1 MLYYG
6 KIYNKARLLYI
17 FPVVFMSSQKVINNT
32 DLLMSEIISNIL
44 PATSKFDILVWFF
57 YFSWFQWIYK
67 ELWDKKVRILVW
79 MDMELKIVNSALKIN
94 EINFS
99 TATKT
104 DTIRQLKELFNKTDT
119 LDNLAGV
126 EAVEVYINKIIDWSL
141 EIRKTIDPNHT
152 KLYLF
157 EHEWIYS
164 HWGTLPW
171 TVISWSS
178 NLTFSGL
185 SGRFEYNTIDRDPD
199 NYQNAKEMFE
209 DIWNNHSISI
219 TTWWENDE
227 LVKVLKQ
234 ETWLKLTEP
243 YLCYIR
249 LLAEYFKD
257 EEGIKTPSDLTWEKF
272 WDLEYQIDAIKKWLK
287 ILNEHNWVII
297 ADVVGLGK
305 SIIWSTLISNI
316 QRIDNESKAII
327 ICPPHLEDW
336 WSEYKKDFNLRVEI
350 FSSWKIEKA
359 LEYDLYDIHRASVVL
374 VDEAHKYRNADTIDY
389 WRLHQL
395 CQWKKVILLSATP
408 FNNEPNDIFNLIKL
422 FQIPWNPTIHTK
434 NGLIQD
440 FKELQNKYIEIRKEE
455 KEKTIDEDL
464 STIKLK
470 NLAENIR
477 QIIWPVVVRRS
488 RVDLE
493 EVESYKK
500 DLQEQWFEFSRVED
514 PKELK
519 FELWA
524 IEWLYINTLESL
536 VEVDSDW
543 NSMNFSWARYRALG
557 YIDKS
562 KEEKYK
568 NDIEETLGY
577 DYALLEWRQKNMP
590 FFIRRLLVSRF
601 ESSIFSFKKT
611 LGSIIKSYENVKVY
625 LQTLEWIP
633 VIKKWS
639 LPDVE
644 DFFDEEWILIDEQ
657 VDIVKELITQKD
669 GVLIMKCDLDPK
681 FMKDL
686 ESDLDFLKWL
696 QKDWEQIKNDPKL
709 ESFWVKL
716 KELQEE
722 NKERKIV
729 VFSMF
734 ADTVEYLKSKL
745 WERVLV
751 VTWKS
756 KTEELKRDIKLNF
769 DAWVELSKQE
779 NNYDIL
785 LWTDAISEWYNLHRA
800 WIIINYD
807 IPYNPTKVIQR
818 IWRINRINKK
828 VFDTLYVYNYFP
840 SLVWEDY
847 VNIKRISKL
856 KIKMIAT
863 VLWVDVKTLTWE
875 EEVWSFYK
883 KVIESDKN
891 TNEDKSWDSE
901 YLNDYKKAIVDK
913 ELIQRIENIP
923 QRTKIMRIENKW
935 VSGVLLFAK
944 KKANLIFYFYDTK
957 KDIISPITIK
967 EAFELF
973 KANKDEA
980 SREVSKN
987 FYTNYE
993 KLKEEIKKPWSE
1005 ANMNTQQKKAFEN
1018 AHNLFEITGD
1028 NYYKLLTEVIRLG
1041 ALPLIY
1047 MKLIRKITKTT
1058 WEKDSKVIRES
1069 ITEEYLKWIIDFS
1082 KNFSEEA
1089 LDLII
1094 SEEF

>member
-1 MLYYG
+1 
-6 KIYNKARLLYI
+6 
-17 FPVVFMSSQKVINNT
+17 MSSQKVINNT
-32 DLLMSEIISNIL
+32 DTLMSEIISNIL
-44 PATSKFDILVWFF
+44 PATSKLDILVGFF

-67 ELWDKKVRILVW
+67 ELWDKKVRILIG
-79 MDMELKIVNSALKIN
+79 MDTELKIVNSVLKIN

-104 DTIRQLKELFNKTDT
+104 DTIKQLKELFNKTDT

-126 EAVEVYINKIIDWSL
+126 EAVEVYINKIIDWTL

-164 HWGTLPW
+164 HGWTLPW

-185 SGRFEYNTIDRDPD
+185 SWRFEYNTIDRDPD
-199 NYQNAKEMFE
+199 NYKNAKEMFD

-219 TTWWENDE
+219 TTGWDQDE

-234 ETWLKLTEP
+234 ETWLRLTEP

-249 LLAEYFKD
+249 LLSEYFKD
-257 EEGIKTPSDLTWEKF
+257 EDGIKTPSDLTWEKF
-272 WDLEYQIDAIKKWLK
+272 WNLEYQIDAIKKGLK
-287 ILNEHNWVII
+287 IINEHNWVII
-297 ADVVGLGK
+297 ADVVWLGK
-305 SIIWSTLISNI
+305 SVIWSTLIWNL
-316 QRIDNESKAII
+316 QRLEENSKAII
-327 ICPPHLEDW
+327 ICPPHLEDGW
-336 WSEYKKDFNLRVEI
+336 NDYKKDFNLKVEI

-359 LEYDLYDIHRASVVL
+359 LEYDLNDIHKASVIL
-374 VDEAHKYRNADTIDY
+374 IDEAHKYRNADTIDY

-422 FQIPWNPTIHTK
+422 FQIAWNPTIHTK

-440 FKELQNKYIEIRKEE
+440 FKDLQNKYLEIRKEE
-455 KEKTIDEDL
+455 KEKVIDEATSSL
-464 STIKLK
+464 KLK
-470 NLAENIR
+470 SLAENIR
-477 QIIWPVVVRRS
+477 QLIWPVVVRRS

-493 EVESYKK
+493 EVEVYKK
-500 DLQEQWFEFSRVED
+500 DLKEQWFEFSKVSD

-519 FELWA
+519 FDLW
-524 IEWLYINTLESL
+524 EMEELYIDTLEAL
-536 VEVDSDW
+536 VEVDSEW
-543 NSMNFSWARYRALG
+543 NSVNFAWARYRALT
-557 YIDKS
+557 YIDKANV
-562 KEEKYK
+562 EKYQGE
-568 NDIEETLGY
+568 IEDTLWY
-577 DYALLEWRQKNMP
+577 EYALLEWRQKNMP

-601 ESSIFSFKKT
+601 ESSIFAFKKT
-611 LGSIIKSYENVKVY
+611 LSSIINSYENVKTYIQV
-625 LQTLEWIP
+625 LDGIP

-639 LPDVE
+639 LPDVD
-644 DFFDEEWILIDEQ
+644 DFFDEEWTLIDEQ
-657 VDIVKELITQKD
+657 VDKVKELIVSKD
-669 GVLIMKCDLDPK
+669 WILIMKNDLDSK
-681 FMKDL
+681 FMRDL
-686 ESDLDFLKWL
+686 ESDLEFLKWL
-696 QKDWEQIKNDPKL
+696 QKDWDKIENDPKL
-709 ESFWVKL
+709 DSFALKL
-716 KELQEE
+716 KELQKE
-722 NKERKIV
+722 NFDRKIV

-734 ADTVEYLKSKL
+734 ADTVEYLKSHL

-756 KTEELKRDIKLNF
+756 KTDELKKDIKLNF
-769 DAWVELSKQE
+769 DAWVEVSKQE

-828 VFDTLYVYNYFP
+828 VYETLYVYNYFP

-847 VNIKRISKL
+847 VNTKRISKL
-856 KIKMIAT
+856 KIRMIAT

-883 KVIESDKN
+883 KVIENDKN

-901 YLNDYKKAIVDK
+901 YLNDYKKAIADK
-913 ELIQRIENIP
+913 ELVKKIENIP

-935 VSGVLLFAK
+935 FSWVLLFAK
-944 KKANLIFYFYDTK
+944 KRANLIFYFYDTK
-957 KDIISPITIK
+957 KDLISPITVK

-973 KANKDEA
+973 KADIKEQ
-980 SREVSKN
+980 SQEVSKK

-1018 AHNLFEITGD
+1018 ANNLFELTWD
-1028 NYYKLLTEVIRLG
+1028 NYYKLLSEVIKLW
-1041 ALPLIY
+1041 ALPLVY
-1047 MKLIRKITKTT
+1047 MKQIRKVTKAT
-1058 WEKDSKVIRES
+1058 WEKDSKIIREN

-1082 KNFSEEA
+1082 KNFTEET

>member
-1 MLYYG
+1 
-6 KIYNKARLLYI
+6 
-17 FPVVFMSSQKVINNT
+17 MSSQKVINNT
-32 DLLMSEIISNIL
+32 DTLMSEIISNIL
-44 PATSKFDILVWFF
+44 PATSKLDILVWFF

-67 ELWDKKVRILVW
+67 ELWDKKVRILIW
-79 MDMELKIVNSALKIN
+79 MDTELKIVNSVLKIN

-104 DTIRQLKELFNKTDT
+104 DTIKQLKELFNKTDT
-119 LDNLAGV
+119 LDNLAWV
-126 EAVEVYINKIIDWSL
+126 EAVDVYINKIIDWTL

-164 HWGTLPW
+164 HWWTLPW

-185 SGRFEYNTIDRDPD
+185 SWRFEYNTIDRDPD
-199 NYQNAKEMFE
+199 NYKNAKEMFD

-249 LLAEYFKD
+249 LLSEYFKD

-272 WDLEYQIDAIKKWLK
+272 WNLEYQIDAIKKWLK
-287 ILNEHNWVII
+287 IINEHNWVII
-297 ADVVGLGK
+297 ADVVWLGK
-305 SIIWSTLISNI
+305 SVIWSTLVWNL
-316 QRIDNESKAII
+316 QRLEESSKAII

-336 WSEYKKDFNLRVEI
+336 WNDYKKDFNLKVEI

-359 LEYDLYDIHRASVVL
+359 LEYDLNDIHKASVIL
-374 VDEAHKYRNADTIDY
+374 IDEAHKYRNADTIDY

-422 FQIPWNPTIHTK
+422 FQIAWNPTIHTK
-434 NGLIQD
+434 NWLIQD
-440 FKELQNKYIEIRKEE
+440 FKDLQNKYLEIRKEE
-455 KEKTIDEDL
+455 KEKVIDEAT
-464 STIKLK
+464 SSIKLK
-470 NLAENIR
+470 NLAGSIR
-477 QIIWPVVVRRS
+477 QLIWPVVVRRS

-500 DLQEQWFEFSRVED
+500 DLKEQWFEFSKVDD
-514 PKELK
+514 PRELK
-519 FELWA
+519 FDLWD
-524 IEWLYINTLESL
+524 IEDLYIDTLESL
-536 VEVDSDW
+536 VETDSEW
-543 NSMNFSWARYRALG
+543 NSVNFAGARYRALT
-557 YIDKS
+557 YIDKANV
-562 KEEKYK
+562 EKYQWE
-568 NDIEETLGY
+568 IEDTLWY
-577 DYALLEWRQKNMP
+577 EYALLEWRQKNMP

-601 ESSIFSFKKT
+601 ESSIFAFKKT
-611 LGSIIKSYENVKVY
+611 LASIINSYENVKTYIQV
-625 LQTLEWIP
+625 LEWIP

-639 LPDVE
+639 LPDVD
-644 DFFDEEWILIDEQ
+644 DFFDEEWTLIDEQ
-657 VDIVKELITQKD
+657 VDKVKELIVSKD
-669 GVLIMKCDLDPK
+669 WILIMKNDLDSK
-681 FMKDL
+681 FMRDL
-686 ESDLDFLKWL
+686 ESDLEFLKWL

-709 ESFWVKL
+709 DSFSVKL
-716 KELQEE
+716 KELQKE
-722 NKERKIV
+722 NKDRKIV

-734 ADTVEYLKSKL
+734 ADTVEYLKSNL

-756 KTEELKRDIKLNF
+756 KTDELKKDIKLNF

-828 VFDTLYVYNYFP
+828 VYDTLYVYNYFP

-847 VNIKRISKL
+847 VNTKRISKL
-856 KIKMIAT
+856 KIRMIAT

-883 KVIESDKN
+883 KVIENDKN

-901 YLNDYKKAIVDK
+901 YLNDYKKAITDK
-913 ELIQRIENIP
+913 ELVKKIESIP
-923 QRTKIMRIENKW
+923 QRTKIMRIEKKW
-935 VSGVLLFAK
+935 VSWVLLFAK
-944 KKANLIFYFYDTK
+944 KRANLIFYFYDTK
-957 KDIISPITIK
+957 KDLISPITVK

-973 KANKDEA
+973 KADEKED
-980 SREVSKN
+980 SQEVSKK

-993 KLKEEIKKPWSE
+993 RLKEEIKKPWSE

-1018 AHNLFEITGD
+1018 ANNLFEMIWD
-1028 NYYKLLTEVIRLG
+1028 NYYKLLSDVIKLG
-1041 ALPLIY
+1041 ALPLVY
-1047 MKLIRKITKTT
+1047 MKQIRKITKAT
-1058 WEKDSKVIRES
+1058 WEKDSKFIREN
-1069 ITEEYLKWIIDFS
+1069 ITEEYLKSIIDFS
-1082 KNFSEEA
+1082 KNFTEET

>member
-1 MLYYG
+1 
-6 KIYNKARLLYI
+6 
-17 FPVVFMSSQKVINNT
+17 MSSSVIRNT
-32 DLLMSEIISNIL
+32 DELLSEIIEKVL
-44 PATSKFDILVWFF
+44 PATSKLDILVWFF

-67 ELWDKKVRILVW
+67 ELWDKKVRILIG
-79 MDMELKIVNSALKIN
+79 MDTELKIVNSILKIN

-99 TATKT
+99 TPTKT
-104 DTIRQLKELFNKTDT
+104 DAIKQVKELFNKTDV
-119 LDNLAGV
+119 LDNLNWV
-126 EAVEVYINKIIDWSL
+126 EAVEVYINKIIDGSL
-141 EIRKTIDPNHT
+141 EIRKTIDPNHQ
-152 KLYLF
+152 KIYLF
-157 EHEWIYS
+157 HHDWIYS
-164 HWGTLPW
+164 QWWTLPW
-171 TVISWSS
+171 TFIWWTS
-178 NLTFSGL
+178 NLSYSWL
-185 SGRFEYNTIDRDPD
+185 EWRRERNEIERDSRVFLEE
-199 NYQNAKEMFE
+199 KEIFD

-249 LLAEYFKD
+249 LLSEYFKD

-272 WDLEYQIDAIKKWLK
+272 WNLEYQIDAIKKGLK
-287 ILNEHNWVII
+287 IINEHNWVII
-297 ADVVGLGK
+297 ADVVWLGK
-305 SIIWSTLISNI
+305 SVIWSTLVWNL
-316 QRIDNESKAII
+316 QRLEENSKAII

-336 WSEYKKDFNLRVEI
+336 WNDYKKDFNLKVEI

-359 LEYDLYDIHRASVVL
+359 LEYDLNDIHKASVIL
-374 VDEAHKYRNADTIDY
+374 IDEAHKYRNADTIDY

-422 FQIPWNPTIHTK
+422 FQIAWNPTIHTK
-434 NGLIQD
+434 NGLIAD
-440 FKELQNKYIEIRKEE
+440 FKDLQNKYLEIRKEE
-455 KEKTIDEDL
+455 KEKVIDEATSSL
-464 STIKLK
+464 KLK
-470 NLAENIR
+470 SLAENIR
-477 QIIWPVVVRRS
+477 QLIWPVVVRRS

-493 EVESYKK
+493 EVEVYKK
-500 DLQEQWFEFSRVED
+500 DLKEQWFEFSKVED

-519 FELWA
+519 FELWDM
-524 IEWLYINTLESL
+524 EELYIDTLESL
-536 VEVDSDW
+536 VETDSEW
-543 NSMNFSWARYRALG
+543 YSVNFAWARYRVLT
-557 YIDKS
+557 YIDKANV
-562 KEEKYK
+562 EKYRWE
-568 NDIEETLGY
+568 IEDTLWY
-577 DYALLEWRQKNMP
+577 EYALLEWRQKNMP

-601 ESSIFSFKKT
+601 ESSIFAFKKT
-611 LGSIIKSYENVKVY
+611 LASIIASYENVKTYIQV
-625 LQTLEWIP
+625 LDWIP

-639 LPDVE
+639 LPDVD

-657 VDIVKELITQKD
+657 VDKVKELIVSKD
-669 GVLIMKCDLDPK
+669 WILIMKNDLDSK
-681 FMKDL
+681 FMRDL
-686 ESDLDFLKWL
+686 ESDLEFLKWL

-709 ESFWVKL
+709 DSFSVKL
-716 KELQEE
+716 KELQKE
-722 NKERKIV
+722 NFDRKIV

-734 ADTVEYLKSKL
+734 ADTVEYLKSSL

-756 KTEELKRDIKLNF
+756 KTDELKKDIKLNF

-828 VFDTLYVYNYFP
+828 VYETLYVYNYFP

-847 VNIKRISKL
+847 VNTKRISKL
-856 KIKMIAT
+856 KIRMIAT

-883 KVIESDKN
+883 KIIETDKN

-901 YLNDYKKAIVDK
+901 YLNDYKKAITDK
-913 ELIQRIENIP
+913 ELLKKIENIP
-923 QRTKIMRIENKW
+923 GRTKIMRIEKKW
-935 VSGVLLFAK
+935 VSWVLLFAK

-957 KDIISPITIK
+957 KDLISPITVK

-973 KANKDEA
+973 KADIKEK
-980 SREVSKN
+980 SQEVSKK

-1005 ANMNTQQKKAFEN
+1005 VNMNTQQKKAFEN
-1018 AHNLFEITGD
+1018 ANNLFELTWD
-1028 NYYKLLTEVIRLG
+1028 NYYKLLSEVIKLW
-1041 ALPLIY
+1041 ALPLVY
-1047 MKLIRKITKTT
+1047 MKQIRKVTKAT
-1058 WEKDSKVIRES
+1058 WEKDSKIIREN

-1082 KNFSEEA
+1082 KNFTEET

>member
-1 MLYYG
+1 
-6 KIYNKARLLYI
+6 
-17 FPVVFMSSQKVINNT
+17 MSSQKVINNT
-32 DLLMSEIISNIL
+32 DTLMSEIISNII
-44 PATSKFDILVWFF
+44 PATSKLDILVGFF

-67 ELWDKKVRILVW
+67 ELWDKRVRILIW
-79 MDMELKIVNSALKIN
+79 MDTELKIVNSVLKIN

-104 DTIRQLKELFNKTDT
+104 DTIKQLKELFNKTDT
-119 LDNLAGV
+119 LDNLDWV
-126 EAVEVYINKIIDWSL
+126 EAVEVYINKIIDWTL
-141 EIRKTIDPNHT
+141 EIRRTIEPNHT

-164 HWGTLPW
+164 HGGTLPW
-171 TVISWSS
+171 TVISGSS

-199 NYQNAKEMFE
+199 NYKNAKEMFD

-227 LVKVLKQ
+227 LVRVLKQ
-234 ETWLKLTEP
+234 ETWLRLTEP

-249 LLAEYFKD
+249 ILSEYFKD

-272 WDLEYQIDAIKKWLK
+272 WNLEYQIDAIKKWLK
-287 ILNEHNWVII
+287 ILQEHNWVII
-297 ADVVGLGK
+297 ADVVWLGK
-305 SIIWSTLISNI
+305 SVIWSTLIWNI
-316 QRIDNESKAII
+316 QKIEESSKAII

-336 WSEYKKDFNLRVEI
+336 WNDYKKDFNLKVEI

-359 LEYDLYDIHRASVVL
+359 LEYDLNDIHKASVIL
-374 VDEAHKYRNADTIDY
+374 IDEAHKYRNADTIDY

-434 NGLIQD
+434 NWMVQD
-440 FKELQNKYIEIRKEE
+440 FKDLQNKYLEIRKEE
-455 KEKTIDEDL
+455 KEKIISEEI
-464 STIKLK
+464 SSFKLK
-470 NLAENIR
+470 ELAENIR

-493 EVESYKK
+493 EVDSYKK
-500 DLQEQWFEFSRVED
+500 DLKEQWFEFSKVED

-519 FELWA
+519 FDLWN
-524 IEWLYINTLESL
+524 IESLYVDTLEAL
-536 VEVDSDW
+536 VEVDNDG
-543 NSMNFSWARYRALG
+543 NSINFAWARYRALT

-562 KEEKYK
+562 KEEKYRD
-568 NDIEETLGY
+568 DIEDTLWY
-577 DYALLEWRQKNMP
+577 EYALLEWRQKNMP

-601 ESSIFSFKKT
+601 ESSIFAFKKT
-611 LGSIIKSYENVKVY
+611 LDSIIGSYENVKTY
-625 LQTLEWIP
+625 LSVLDWIP
-633 VIKKWS
+633 VIKKWA
-639 LPDVE
+639 LPEID
-644 DFFDEEWILIDEQ
+644 DFYDDDWYIIDEQ
-657 VDIVKELITQKD
+657 LDKVKELIIQKD
-669 GVLIMKCDLDPK
+669 WILIMKNDLDPK
-681 FMKDL
+681 FMIDL
-686 ESDLDFLKWL
+686 ESDLVFLKWL
-696 QKDWEQIKNDPKL
+696 QKDWGEIKNDPKL
-709 ESFWVKL
+709 DSFALKL
-716 KELQEE
+716 KELQSE
-722 NKERKIV
+722 NKDRKIV

-751 VTWKS
+751 VTGKS
-756 KTEELKRDIKLNF
+756 KTDELKKDIKLNF

-828 VFDTLYVYNYFP
+828 VYDTLYVYNYFP

-847 VNIKRISKL
+847 VNTKRISKL
-856 KIKMIAT
+856 KIRMIAT
-863 VLWVDVKTLTWE
+863 VLWIDVKTLTWE
-875 EEVWSFYK
+875 EELWSFYK
-883 KVIESDKN
+883 KTIEQDKN
-891 TNEDKSWDSE
+891 TYEDKSWDSE
-901 YLNDYKKAIVDK
+901 YLNDYKKAISDK
-913 ELIQRIENIP
+913 ELIKKIENIP

-935 VSGVLLFAK
+935 VSWVLLFAK
-944 KKANLIFYFYDTK
+944 KRANLIFYFYDTK
-957 KDIISPITIK
+957 KDEINSITVK

-973 KANKDEA
+973 KADSKEE
-980 SREVSKN
+980 SKEVSKK

-993 KLKEEIKKPWSE
+993 KLKEEIKKPGSE
-1005 ANMNTQQKKAFEN
+1005 ANMNTQQKKAFDN
-1018 AHNLFEITGD
+1018 ATNLFEMTWD
-1028 NYYKLLTEVIRLG
+1028 NYYKLLSWVIKLG
-1041 ALPLIY
+1041 ALPLVY
-1047 MKLIRKITKTT
+1047 MKQIRKITEAT
-1058 WEKDSKVIRES
+1058 WQKEAKIIKDN
-1069 ITEEYLKWIIDFS
+1069 ITEEYLKSMIDFS
-1082 KNFSEEA
+1082 KNFSEET